1 MKPLKKPSNLAPTTL
16 LTLPSRPENVYSNL
30 DNLRTSIRIEKD
42 AARNTF
48 LQGSPRN
55 TEPII
60 KRVPSTHKKKRGN
73 E

>member
-42 AARNTF
+42 ARNTF

-60 KRVPSTHKKKRGN
+60 KRVPSTHKKKRGI